1 MSEIDNVT
9 GLPNGVALLSILE
22 NLQPW
27 SALPTGFAVHLVYI
41 QHPRQGKVRHP
52 GDGADAILIE
62 VARRL
67 RRLASSED
75 IIAHYGN
82 DKFLVVKFSDEPV
95 LRGKL
100 FAISLRNEL
109 SMPIRLDCGAISVDA
124 TVGTVVHADDSGT
137 TEMLLQLAEAAL
149 HAARCEREV
158 DCNCCYTMS
167 LPYSIENDKPAQD
180 LLTAI
185 KSRQFLLYYQP
196 IVRATNREVEGFEA
210 LLRWSSPEHGM
221 VPPSEFIPTAERTG
235 MITPLGSWVLTEA
248 CKEIAVRSPTQC
260 IAVNVS
266 PVSLENGDVATD
278 ISTALNVSGLEA
290 NRLAIEI
297 TEAVHLNLT
306 NSVARQLNKI
316 SDMGVRI
323 SIDDFGTGYS
333 SLSTINAIPVSCIKI
348 DQSFTRKITSDSTS
362 KIVVQTIL
370 EMADRLS
377 ICTVAEG
384 VETEEEASIMT
395 GMGATA
401 LQGYLFGRP
410 LPAQAAFGNG
420 QAFHAGIGLGVS

>member
-1 MSEIDNVT
+1 
-9 GLPNGVALLSILE
+9 
-22 NLQPW
+22 
-27 SALPTGFAVHLVYI
+27 
-41 QHPRQGKVRHP
+41 
-52 GDGADAILIE
+52 
-62 VARRL
+62 
-67 RRLASSED
+67 
-75 IIAHYGN
+75 
-82 DKFLVVKFSDEPV
+82 
-95 LRGKL
+95 
-100 FAISLRNEL
+100 
-109 SMPIRLDCGAISVDA
+109 
-124 TVGTVVHADDSGT
+124 
-137 TEMLLQLAEAAL
+137 
-149 HAARCEREV
+149 
-158 DCNCCYTMS
+158 
-167 LPYSIENDKPAQD
+167 
-180 LLTAI
+180 
-185 KSRQFLLYYQP
+185 
-196 IVRATNREVEGFEA
+196 
-210 LLRWSSPEHGM
+210 
-221 VPPSEFIPTAERTG
+221 
-235 MITPLGSWVLTEA
+235 
-248 CKEIAVRSPTQC
+248 
-260 IAVNVS
+260 
-266 PVSLENGDVATD
+266 LENGDVATD